1 LQQIPR
7 KAAKLAELLA
17 PLRDLPHVGDV
28 RQRGLI
34 AAVELVQDK
43 STLQPYPWEQRR
55 GVLACQRALREEV
68 WMRPLGNVIILMPPL
83 VIDDAE
89 MEQLVH
95 AAKVG
100 IVAATQA

>member
-1 LQQIPR
+1 
-7 KAAKLAELLA
+7 
-17 PLRDLPHVGDV
+17 
-28 RQRGLI
+28 
-34 AAVELVQDK
+34 
-43 STLQPYPWEQRR
+43 
-55 GVLACQRALREEV
+55 
-68 WMRPLGNVIILMPPL
+68 MRPLGNVIILMPPL